1 MNQNQLK
8 KAVAKAAV
16 LYSLDNIE
24 KHSVIGVGTG
34 STANFFID
42 ELAEHKD
49 RFYGTVASSEA
60 TEQKLKEYGI
70 PVFDLNGISDVRLY
84 VDGAD
89 EINSRLQLIKGGGG
103 ALTREKIVAA
113 VAQEFIC
120 IADKSKWVDDLGAFP
135 LPVEVIPMSRS
146 HVARELINLGGDP
159 VWRHDLTTDNG
170 NFIID
175 VGGLYPLAE
184 PEPIETKINQ
194 ITGVVT
200 NGLFAHRSADV
211 VMLASDFG
219 IEKYSR

>member
-8 KAVAKAAV
+8 KAVARAAV
-16 LYSLDNIE
+16 LYCLDNIE
-24 KHSVIGVGTG
+24 EHSVIGVGTG

-42 ELAEHKD
+42 ELAEYKD
-49 RFYGTVASSEA
+49 RFSGTVASSEA
-60 TEQKLKEYGI
+60 TEQKLKKYGI

-89 EINSRLQLIKGGGG
+89 EINARRQLIKGGGG

-146 HVARELINLGGDP
+146 HVARELIKLGGDP
-159 VWRHDLTTDNG
+159 VWRHGLTTDNG

-175 VGGLYPLAE
+175 LGGLYPLLE
-184 PEPIETKINQ
+184 PESIETKINQ

-200 NGLFAHRSADV
+200 NGLFANRPADV
-211 VMLASDFG
+211 VMLASDLG
-219 IEKYSR
+219 IETHSC